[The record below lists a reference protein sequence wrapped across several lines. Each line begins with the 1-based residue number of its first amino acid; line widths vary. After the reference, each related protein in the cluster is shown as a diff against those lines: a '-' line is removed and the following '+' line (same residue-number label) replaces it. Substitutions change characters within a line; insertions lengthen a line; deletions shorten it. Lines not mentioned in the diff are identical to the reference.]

1 MLKKIFLLAIF
12 IFVSSCGY
20 KAIHSLK
27 NNISYDFSISELSFE
42 GDRDI
47 NLKIKEKLN
56 NYTLSEKEK
65 DFILKI
71 SSNSQKNIIA
81 KDGAGDPT
89 GFKNIITV
97 KIEILNKGKT
107 QSSLLFVEDFSYN
120 NDSNKFNLKRYE
132 KEIKNNLA
140 GTVTDKLTFKLSN
153 IK

>member
-1 MLKKIFLLAIF
+1 MLKKIFLLTIF

-20 KAIHSLK
+20 KAIHSSK
-27 NNISYDFSISELSFE
+27 NNINYDFSISELNFE

-47 NLKIKEKLN
+47 NLKIKQKLN

-71 SSNSQKNIIA
+71 NSNSQKNIIA
-81 KDGAGDPT
+81 KDGSGDPT
-89 GFKNIITV
+89 RFKNIVTV

-107 QSSLLFVEDFSYN
+107 QSNFLFVEDFTYN
-120 NDSNKFNLKRYE
+120 NDNNKFNLKRYE

-140 GTVTDKLTFKLSN
+140 GIVTDKLTFKLSN
-153 IK
+153 IR

>member
-1 MLKKIFLLAIF
+1 MLKKIFLLTIF

-71 SSNSQKNIIA
+71 SSNSQKNITA

-97 KIEILNKGKT
+97 KIEILNISVG
-107 QSSLLFVEDFSYN
+107 
-120 NDSNKFNLKRYE
+120 
-132 KEIKNNLA
+132 
-140 GTVTDKLTFKLSN
+140 
-153 IK
+153 